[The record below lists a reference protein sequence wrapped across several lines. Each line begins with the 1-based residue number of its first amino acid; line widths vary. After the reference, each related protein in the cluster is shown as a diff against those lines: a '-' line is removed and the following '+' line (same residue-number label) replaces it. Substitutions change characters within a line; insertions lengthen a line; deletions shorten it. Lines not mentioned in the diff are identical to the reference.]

1 MGLNK
6 YGAAGS
12 AVLTSTVWNNQ
23 MNDIGSEIDIT
34 YGFQTGSDY
43 YTYDASN
50 NLLSGNHFSTTGSWY
65 EWYEYDSGNVLIS
78 GHTIKD
84 GRQVDSSYYY
94 DNNNN
99 LSGTQFKVV

>member
-12 AVLTSTVWNNQ
+12 AILTSTVWNNQ
-23 MNDIGSEIDIT
+23 MNDIGSEIDMV

-43 YTYDASN
+43 YIYDISG
-50 NLLSGNHFSTTGSWY
+50 NLVSGNHFSTTGSYY
-65 EWYEYDSGNVLIS
+65 EWYDYSGANLLIS
-78 GHTIKD
+78 GHTLKD
-84 GRQVDSSYYY
+84 GREVEYAYYY
-94 DNNNN
+94 DGNGN